1 MSDLRREL
9 RLRDIVALGINSVIG
24 TGIFFLPG
32 EAAALL
38 GPAAILPFL
47 ISAVLCSLLVF
58 CFAEMGSLF
67 RTTGGPMIYAVA
79 AFGQPTGFAVGWMTV
94 VVRIASWGAL
104 SNALVTAISTL
115 VPAAGAYR
123 ITILLG
129 LFAGIAAVN
138 LAGIRTSARATNFFT
153 LAKLLPMLV
162 FIVVGAL
169 HINPALYRP
178 FAPHGYSEI
187 GAGTLVILFA
197 FVGFE
202 VLGIPAGEMKDP
214 KRDLPRALLLS
225 MSLITVVYLAIWA
238 VCAGTLPT
246 LAGSPTP
253 VSDAASVFLGPSGAL
268 LINLGILMSVVGVN
282 FAVSISASRGIYALG
297 SDGHMPRILGRAH
310 ATTGAPIAAILLTTC
325 LALAVALSGTFV
337 ELAVL
342 SVVARFTQF
351 IPTCIAVLVLR
362 RRGEAPRQGEAR
374 RFRIPFGAFIPIA
387 ALLLC
392 GWLLVQAE
400 ARQLIWGSVAI
411 AAGLVFYA
419 LGRRR
424 TA

>member
-58 CFAEMGSLF
+58 CFAEAGSVF
-67 RTTGGPMIYAVA
+67 RTTGGPMVYAEA
-79 AFGQPTGFAVGWMTV
+79 AFGQPAGFVVGWMTV
-94 VVRIASWGAL
+94 VVRITTWGAL

-115 VPAAGAYR
+115 APSAGAYR
-123 ITILLG
+123 ATILVG
-129 LFAGIAAVN
+129 LFAAIAAVN
-138 LAGIRTSARATNFFT
+138 LAGIRNSARATNFFT
-153 LAKLLPMLV
+153 LAKLLPMLA
-162 FIVVGAL
+162 FIVIGVF

-214 KRDLPRALLLS
+214 KRDLPRALFLS
-225 MSLITVVYLAIWA
+225 MSLITVVYLSIWA

-253 VSDAASVFLGPSGAL
+253 VSDAASVFMGSGGAL
-268 LINLGILMSVVGVN
+268 LINVGILMSVVGVN
-282 FAVSISASRGIYALG
+282 FAVSISASRSLYALG
-297 SDGHMPRILGRAH
+297 HGGYVPGIFGRAH
-310 ATTGAPIAAILLTTC
+310 AATGAPVAAILFTTG
-325 LALAVALSGTFV
+325 LALAVAMSGTFV

-362 RRGEAPRQGEAR
+362 RRGEAAG
-374 RFRIPFGAFIPIA
+374 FRIPFGASIPIA

-392 GWLLVQAE
+392 GWLLAQAE
-400 ARQLIWGSVAI
+400 ARQLLWGSVAI
-411 AAGLVFYA
+411 AAGLVFYSIR
-419 LGRRR
+419 GRR